1 MNHRRTVAPT
11 GVRRAR
17 RARQE
22 TRRRTTGASIAVLA
36 SVGVITGSVAAVAS
50 DGGVAAT
57 FASASTNVESVT
69 VAAITAP
76 EAEIVTTTTSE
87 EVVLEHGTVEQSDPS
102 EFKGTET
109 VVTEGSDGVALVSKI
124 VTMVDGKASTDDPSV
139 TVVLDEPVDQVVAVG
154 TLTVPTVTSNPTGN
168 RAIGAELA
176 ASMYGWSGG
185 EWQCLDALWTR
196 ESGWNAAAHNSSSG
210 AHGIPQALP
219 GSKMASAGADWYSNP
234 ATQIKWG
241 LGYIKNRYGSPCAAW
256 GHSETVGWY

>member
-22 TRRRTTGASIAVLA
+22 TRRRTTGVSVAVLA
-36 SVGVITGSVAAVAS
+36 SVGVIAGSFAAVAA

-57 FASASTNVESVT
+57 FASASTSVDSAT
-69 VAAITAP
+69 VAQITAP
-76 EAEIVTTTTSE
+76 EAEFVTTTSSE
-87 EVVLEHGTVEQSDPS
+87 EVVLEHGTVERSDPS

-109 VVTEGSDGVALVSKI
+109 VVTEGSDGTALVSKI
-124 VTMVDGKASTDDPSV
+124 VTLVDGRASTDDPSV
-139 TVVLDEPVDQVVAVG
+139 TVVLDEPVDKVVSVG

-176 ASMYGWSGG
+176 AARGWTGA
-185 EWQCLDALWTR
+185 EWRCLDALWTR
-196 ESGWNAAAHNSSSG
+196 ESGWNAAAHNPYSG

-219 GSKMASAGADWYSNP
+219 GNKMASAGDDWYSNP

-241 LGYIKNRYGSPCAAW
+241 LGYISARYGSPCAAW
-256 GHSETVGWY
+256 GHSESVGWY